1 MLEAVWSVEFLSN
14 QGVSGNGIAV
24 FDAGRIFGGNDTLI
38 YTGRYQVVDG
48 VIHAQVKV
56 ETYALTPAVIS
67 GGGFQ
72 TFHLD
77 VTGPPD
83 RNNLFLTGH
92 VTTDPSRTMT
102 IRAVRRVE
110 LP

>member
-1 MLEAVWSVEFLSN
+1 MLEAVWSVEFLSAA
-14 QGVSGNGIAV
+14 GVSGNGIAV

-56 ETYALTPAVIS
+56 ETYALTPATA
-67 GGGFQ
+67 GAGGFR
-72 TFHLD
+72 TFHLE

-83 RNNLFLTGH
+83 RNNLFLSGRDAA
-92 VTTDPSRTMT
+92 DPTRTMT